1 MSTITAMLVADEM
14 YEAANLL
21 RQSDCHF
28 ELTGYDNWN
37 GGTEIFCLFIR
48 LPAATFARLTPRKDA
63 LEKQITERLQAA
75 VSSISDDWFSA
86 TLMPKIEKQKNWKVA
101 GGRISR
107 SIRQNIL
114 DGLRIE
120 KVDWAGSLEETEFLG
135 RVFDLSEM
143 PSTDPR
149 FPDAAGDIWQHRV
162 NNYDWPDEWL
172 FSDGRFDLLG
182 CPDDIFLRFLS
193 EMVHPVVRPNRDEV
207 LRLVN
212 HLNDQLQ
219 RAGWALVERELI
231 AGRPRFVGDQIGGG
245 RIHVRAH
252 SRARTV
258 ADALDAGWMHK
269 EIQRLEAGV
278 ERDPALAIGTAKDL
292 VESCCKTILNKLRS
306 PPAKSDNLTKISK
319 SLVRELKLVPEGI
332 PEQARGAKTIK
343 VLLSN
348 FISITQGLAEL
359 RGLYGSGHGRDGN
372 YRGLEPRHA
381 RLAVA
386 AAVAFIDFVTETYH
400 RRQLVDDGK

>member
-193 EMVHPVVRPNRDEV
+193 EMVHPVVRPNSPWQNLDFSGLCSFRTLA
-207 LRLVN
+207 LRWP
-212 HLNDQLQ
+212 NDGFQERKTAN
-219 RAGWALVERELI
+219 RAGTT
-231 AGRPRFVGDQIGGG
+231 PRNAPKGDSWLSSAPLG
-245 RIHVRAH
+245 
-252 SRARTV
+252 
-258 ADALDAGWMHK
+258 
-269 EIQRLEAGV
+269 
-278 ERDPALAIGTAKDL
+278 
-292 VESCCKTILNKLRS
+292 
-306 PPAKSDNLTKISK
+306 SK
-319 SLVRELKLVPEGI
+319 
-332 PEQARGAKTIK
+332 
-343 VLLSN
+343 
-348 FISITQGLAEL
+348 
-359 RGLYGSGHGRDGN
+359 
-372 YRGLEPRHA
+372 
-381 RLAVA
+381 
-386 AAVAFIDFVTETYH
+386 
-400 RRQLVDDGK
+400 